1 MSLGLATMVPL
12 KSNGRGVEAAFALE
26 EGEAS
31 TFILREIR
39 QGDESAR
46 PSSTR

>member
-1 MSLGLATMVPL
+1 MVPL

-31 TFILREIR
+31 TFILRR
-39 QGDESAR
+39 SGRGMKVHDH
-46 PSSTR
+46 PSTR